1 MSDEEQELSALRDS
15 IKRKGNNSY
24 YYAHAPQ
31 TVESVPAPTVWDGK
45 EEPKL
50 LAVTAPS
57 SSTKSALPIVT
68 LEYSYADDNKNVKI
82 YIEFPDADSYNEDQ
96 IKLECEGIT
105 HTSNIP

>member
-31 TVESVPAPTVWDGK
+31 TVESVPAPKIWDGN

-50 LAVTAPS
+50 LAVSAPS

-96 IKLECEGIT
+96 IKLECEGI
-105 HTSNIP
+105 IL